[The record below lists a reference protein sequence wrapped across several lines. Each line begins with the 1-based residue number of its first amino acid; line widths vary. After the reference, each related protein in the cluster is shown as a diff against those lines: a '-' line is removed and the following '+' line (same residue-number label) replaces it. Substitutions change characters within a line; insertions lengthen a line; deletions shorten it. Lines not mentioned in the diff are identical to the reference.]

1 MKHGPGF
8 WDSYFLQIADVIATA
23 SKDPSSKVGAVLVD
37 AQRRIVATGYNGFPQ
52 RCDDQEEYYQDREVK
67 LMRVL
72 HAEENAILFSDRPA
86 EVAYCTHPPC
96 AHCTAMM
103 IQKGIKRIV
112 YRKIQMNDS
121 WKKSIDE
128 AKRMAW
134 EAQVDYKEAA

>member
-1 MKHGPGF
+1 MKHEPGF
-8 WDSYFLQIADVIATA
+8 WDSYFLKIADVIASA

-37 AQRRIVATGYNGFPQ
+37 SQRRIVSTGYNGFPQ
-52 RCDDQEEYYQDREVK
+52 RCDDQEAFYNDRDVK

-86 EVAYCTHPPC
+86 DTVYCTHPPC
-96 AHCTAMM
+96 AHCTAML

-112 YRKIQMNDS
+112 YRKIDMNES

-134 EAQVDYKEAA
+134 EANVYYKEAV